1 MPSHTPRI
9 RILELGHDQLAAFDA
24 APGERVG
31 LLFGAAWLTQEG
43 EPGDS
48 FLRPGDELTLRGGR
62 VLVSALGQTRL
73 HRLAD
78 ARPAAARHRLA
89 HGLRRWATRLQLG
102 PTQPEPVA

>member
-1 MPSHTPRI
+1 MHADIPRI
-9 RILELGHDQLAAFDA
+9 RTLELDHDQLVAFDA
-24 APGERVG
+24 APGERVR
-31 LLFGAAWLTQEG
+31 LMFGAAWLTQEG

-62 VLVSALGQTRL
+62 VLVGALGQTRL

-89 HGLRRWATRLQLG
+89 HGLRRWVTRLQLG